1 MPFDS
6 QSDEEP
12 PSTMD
17 LIMQMTGKDGIN
29 KKRPLRILNDGVVV
43 GVDLEDG
50 TNGLGDQTY
59 DRSGSQLSL
68 I

>member
-1 MPFDS
+1 
-6 QSDEEP
+6 
-12 PSTMD
+12 MD
-17 LIMQMTGKDGIN
+17 FIMQMTGREENN

-50 TNGLGDQTY
+50 NNGLGDQTY

>member
-17 LIMQMTGKDGIN
+17 FIMQMTGREENN

-50 TNGLGDQTY
+50 NNGLGDQTY

>member
-1 MPFDS
+1 
-6 QSDEEP
+6 
-12 PSTMD
+12 MD
-17 LIMQMTGKDGIN
+17 LIMQMTGKEGNN